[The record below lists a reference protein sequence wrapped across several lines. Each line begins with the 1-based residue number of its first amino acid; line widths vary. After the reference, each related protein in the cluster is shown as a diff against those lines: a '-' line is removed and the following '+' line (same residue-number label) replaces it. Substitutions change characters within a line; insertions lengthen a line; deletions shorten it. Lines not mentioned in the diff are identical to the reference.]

1 MAEAELVT
9 GPPDFIGVGTQRSGT
24 TWWQRLLRDHPAI
37 RLPRN
42 KKKEQHFFDKFGRRP
57 MQPDDIAR
65 YHDLFPRAPGE
76 LSGEWTPRYMRDIW
90 GPPVLSQAAPDAK
103 LLVMFRD
110 PVERYRSGVLHTSA
124 REPGRAT
131 TLLSTDAVDRGRYAS
146 QLKRLYD
153 YFDPEQVLVM
163 QYEQCVQ
170 EPMLHYRRTLEFI
183 GAPNVDHVPEDLT
196 RTRGTATKSRR
207 EPIWDDLREALV
219 RTLEDE
225 VQELRGLVADLD
237 LGLWKNFEHLAA
249 A

>member
-1 MAEAELVT
+1 MEDA
-9 GPPDFIGVGTQRSGT
+9 
-24 TWWQRLLRDHPAI
+24 
-37 RLPRN
+37 
-42 KKKEQHFFDKFGRRP
+42 
-57 MQPDDIAR
+57 DIAR

-90 GPPVLSQAAPDAK
+90 GPPSLARAAPDAK

-124 REPGRAT
+124 REPGRVT

-153 YFDPEQVLVM
+153 YFDPDQVLVM

-170 EPMLHYRRTLEFI
+170 DPMLHYRRTLEFI
-183 GAPNVDHVPEDLT
+183 GAPNLDHVPEDLT

-207 EPIWDDLREALV
+207 EPIWDDLRDALV
-219 RTLEDE
+219 QAIEDD
-225 VQELRGLVADLD
+225 VQELRGLVPDLD
-237 LGLWKNFEHLAA
+237 VTLWKNFAHLAA